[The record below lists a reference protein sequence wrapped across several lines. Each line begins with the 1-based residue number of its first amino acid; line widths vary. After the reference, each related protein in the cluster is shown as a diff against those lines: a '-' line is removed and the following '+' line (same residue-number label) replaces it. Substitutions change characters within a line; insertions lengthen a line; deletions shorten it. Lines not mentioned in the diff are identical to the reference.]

1 MESPKSLEI
10 CYDLLFETAGD
21 AILFMEGDRF
31 IDCNHSALRMFGCT
45 REQLLSVTP
54 YAVSPPTQPD
64 GQPSEAKA
72 LGKIEQAMAGAPQSF
87 EWVHQ
92 RLDGTRFEVE
102 VTLNSLELAG
112 KPMLQAIVRD
122 VTERKRLEKA
132 VLAEQQKANDEMARL
147 LAFETLLA
155 DISAR
160 LMGVSS
166 QELKTE
172 IPNAQRQ
179 ICDLLGVDI
188 SSIYEPSSESAPRLK
203 LTHLYRNHDSS
214 TRPEALDAREFF
226 PWCEQ
231 QVRAGKQVVI
241 DAVRSLPPEANI
253 DQGAFQYYGIQS
265 SVVFPLVDRG
275 SRILGTVSFGRVREE
290 RPWDEATIK
299 RLRLAARIFAYTLSR
314 QNAEASLRDSEA
326 RFLAL
331 SEISLVGIYMIQ
343 DGNLAYVNSA
353 FAKMFG
359 YEPAELVGCAPL
371 MLIDPEDRTSA
382 GQDMIKGPSGEV
394 SENCNEFRARKKD
407 GELRY
412 FELFSAITVLNER
425 PATIGNLLDVTE
437 RKLAEDEVR
446 TAYNKLKLTLEDTV
460 RTVSTIVEMRD
471 PYTAGHQQRVAN
483 LAVAIGEELQLTPEV
498 IERLRMVA
506 TLHDIGKIQ
515 IPAEILHRPGKL
527 NPLER
532 ELIMRHPQSGYE
544 IVKNMNFLPEVGHA
558 IRQHHERLDGSGYP
572 DGLKGEQIR
581 LEARIVAVADVVETM
596 ASHRPYRPAL
606 GIDAALAEVSAH
618 SGTFFDPQ
626 VVAACLKLFREKGF
640 SFASP
645 GARGEISP
653 EAETKPP
660 INLRTTL

>member
-10 CYDLLFETAGD
+10 RYRLLFETAGD
-21 AILFMEGDRF
+21 AILLMEGDRF
-31 IDCNHSALRMFGCT
+31 VDCNQSALRMFGCA
-45 REQLLSVTP
+45 RELLLSASL

-72 LGKIEQAMAGAPQSF
+72 LRKIEQAMAGVPQSF
-87 EWVHQ
+87 EWVHE
-92 RLDGTRFEVE
+92 RPDGTRFDVE

-160 LMGVSS
+160 LLGVSS
-166 QELKTE
+166 QELNTE
-172 IPNAQRQ
+172 IPDAQRR
-179 ICDLLGVDI
+179 ICDFLGVDASTI
-188 SSIYEPSSESAPRLK
+188 FEPSAESAPGLRLI
-203 LTHLYRNHDSS
+203 HLHRNHDG
-214 TRPEALDAREFF
+214 PPPPNVFDAREFL

-231 QVRAGKQVVI
+231 QVRAGKRVVI
-241 DAVRSLPPEANI
+241 DAVRSLPPEASI
-253 DQGAFQYYGIQS
+253 DQGTFQHYGIQS

-275 SRILGTVSFGRVREE
+275 SRILGTVSFGRLRE

-299 RLRLAARIFAYTLSR
+299 RLQLAARIVAYTLSR
-314 QNAEASLRDSEA
+314 QRAEASLLDSEA
-326 RFLAL
+326 RFRAL

-343 DGNLAYVNSA
+343 DGKLAYVNSA

-359 YEPAELVGCAPL
+359 YETAELFGCAPL
-371 MLIDPEDRTSA
+371 MLVDREDQTSA
-382 GQDMIKGPSGEV
+382 SQDMIKVLSREV
-394 SENCNEFRARKKD
+394 SENRNEFRARKKD

-412 FELFSAITVLNER
+412 FERFSAVTVLNER

-437 RKLAEDEVR
+437 RKLAEEEVR
-446 TAYNKLKLTLEDTV
+446 TAYNKLKVTLEDTV

-498 IERLRMVA
+498 IERLRMAA

-515 IPAEILHRPGKL
+515 TPAEILNRPGKL
-527 NPLER
+527 DPLER

-544 IVKNMNFLPEVGHA
+544 IVKNMNLLPEVA
-558 IRQHHERLDGSGYP
+558 QTIRQHHERLDGSGYP
-572 DGLKGEQIR
+572 DGLTGEQIG
-581 LEARIVAVADVVETM
+581 LEARIVAVADVVESM

-606 GIDAALAEVSAH
+606 GIDAALAEVSAR

-645 GARGEISP
+645 GAKKEISP
-653 EAETKPP
+653 EAETSPP
-660 INLRTTL
+660 INLRPAL